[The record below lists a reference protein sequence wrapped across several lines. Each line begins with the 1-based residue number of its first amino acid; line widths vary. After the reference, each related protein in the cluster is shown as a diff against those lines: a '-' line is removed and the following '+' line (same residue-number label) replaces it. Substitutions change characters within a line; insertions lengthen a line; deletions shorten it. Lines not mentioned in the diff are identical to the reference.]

1 MADERQLLV
10 MTQRKIPMETAQH
23 LEAGQAGRLS
33 EMAATASRRTYCTP
47 QLTVFGNLRGIT
59 LGGSPGISDS
69 GQNNMQ
75 DMVFF
80 TDDYNSV
87 P

>member
-1 MADERQLLV
+1 
-10 MTQRKIPMETAQH
+10 MTQRKILMETAQH
-23 LEAGQAGRLS
+23 LTAEQSGRLLKPVG
-33 EMAATASRRTYCTP
+33 TASRRTYCTP

-59 LGGSPGISDS
+59 LGGSPGTLDS
-69 GQNNMQ
+69 GNGSME

-80 TDDYNSV
+80 TDNYNGL

>member
-1 MADERQLLV
+1 
-10 MTQRKIPMETAQH
+10 MESAQH

-33 EMAATASRRTYCTP
+33 AEAGTASRLPYCTP
-47 QLTVFGNLRGIT
+47 KLTVFGNLRGIT
-59 LGGSPGISDS
+59 LGGSPGAGDS
-69 GQNNMQ
+69 GQADME

-80 TDDYNSV
+80 TDNYNGL